1 MILCAKHDQMQEG
14 FLGLVIEMRKMAYTL
29 GCLVFL
35 PWDGGAHANGVEN
48 LLDLLD
54 APVAY
59 SASYMATDGK
69 GTFVGKVWH
78 EPGRERRDFATK
90 HGDQTALLRRD
101 QDAAFLINASA
112 KWYVAVNFHAA
123 LALAGSMDDLV
134 LERKKLGPDMVEG
147 QKTIHYRLSAH
158 SRAGREFVG
167 DYWALASGVPVKLAG
182 LETEPNGRATEV
194 TLVQSDIQAGIVKGV
209 SMDVPNGLLAVNL
222 RKVPAENLVQTM
234 QSLAPLL
241 SGKMK

>member
-1 MILCAKHDQMQEG
+1 
-14 FLGLVIEMRKMAYTL
+14 MRKTAYAL
-29 GCLVFL
+29 VCLAL
-35 PWDGGAHANGVEN
+35 MPWHGGAHANGAEKV
-48 LLDLLD
+48 LDLLD

-59 SASYMATDGK
+59 SATYTASDGK

-101 QDAAFLINASA
+101 QDAAFLINSSA

-123 LALAGSMDDLV
+123 LALAGGMDDLT
-134 LERKKLGPDMVEG
+134 LDRQKLGPETVEG

-158 SRAGREFVG
+158 SRAGRVFVG
-167 DYWALASGVPVKLAG
+167 DYWALPSGVPVKLTG
-182 LETEPNGRATEV
+182 METEPDGRAIEV
-194 TLVQSDIQAGIVKGV
+194 SLVQTDIQVGPIKGA

-222 RKVPAENLVQTM
+222 RKVSAENLVQTM